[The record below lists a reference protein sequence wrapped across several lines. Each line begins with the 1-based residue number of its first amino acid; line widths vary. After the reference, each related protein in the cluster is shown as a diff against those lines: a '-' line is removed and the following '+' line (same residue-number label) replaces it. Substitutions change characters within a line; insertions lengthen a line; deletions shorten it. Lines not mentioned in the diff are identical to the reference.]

1 MDTSALSSTENNDG
15 LKVAVQA
22 KLLKS
27 AQNMQ
32 VQQMQQMMQSIQ
44 SVSPANLGGQL
55 DVTR

>member
-1 MDTSALSSTENNDG
+1 MDTSAISDLGKSDG
-15 LKVAVQA
+15 LQAAVQV

-32 VQQMQQMMQSIQ
+32 AQQMQQMMQSIQ
-44 SVSPANLGGQL
+44 TVSPTHLGGRI